1 MNYKEI
7 KETYGIGDTD
17 IANWFGYSNV
27 LSFLNSSR
35 KPNIENGIENLYKK
49 LMVRFSS
56 QLSKEEL
63 FKNSQITSETYV
75 KTADDI
81 HWDIRNIRNRPS
93 KRTIEALRDFQAVI
107 AVGNPNDIYKVIFV
121 FDDWR
126 YFYIATKFDQF
137 TQTTIGK
144 PNKKAVLDYLNGPL
158 TRFAVNGLMKEE
170 FHSYLGKAEFDK
182 KSLGADTITTELINH
197 NKNSEKHNDD
207 IKAFCLSILG

>member
-7 KETYGIGDTD
+7 KETYGIGDAD

-63 FKNSQITSETYV
+63 LQNSRITLETYI
-75 KTADDI
+75 KSADDI
-81 HWDIRNIRNRPS
+81 HYDIRNIRNKPS
-93 KRTIEALRDFQAVI
+93 KRTIEALRDFKAVI
-107 AVGNPNDIYKVIFV
+107 AVGNSNDIYKIIFV

-126 YFYIATKFDQF
+126 YFYVATKFDQF
-137 TQTTIGK
+137 SQTTIGK
-144 PNKKAVLDYLNGPL
+144 PNKKAVLDYLSGPL
-158 TRFAVNGLMKEE
+158 TRFAVYGLMKEE
-170 FHSYLGKAEFDK
+170 FHSYLGVAEFDK
-182 KSLGADTITTELINH
+182 KSISINKIVSELINH
-197 NKNSEKHNDD
+197 NENSEKHNES
-207 IKAFCLSILG
+207 IKAFCLSILE